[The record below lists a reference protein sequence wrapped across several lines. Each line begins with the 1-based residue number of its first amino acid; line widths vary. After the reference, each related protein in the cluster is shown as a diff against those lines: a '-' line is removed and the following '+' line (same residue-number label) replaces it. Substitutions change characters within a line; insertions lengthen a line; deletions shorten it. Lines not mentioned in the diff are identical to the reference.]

1 MPTPSN
7 YGTTR
12 GSPAQKQGTPY
23 EDMESEIEH
32 PTSQKSTR
40 DDSITDSDTASDTG
54 SVKRGSPVEKKGSLA
69 KGSGRRSPTQM
80 QGTPYTIM
88 DHIKT

>member
-1 MPTPSN
+1 MNDSYIENFFQNILHRKNPRE
-7 YGTTR
+7 TTR
-12 GSPAQKQGTPY
+12 LQT
-23 EDMESEIEH
+23 
-32 PTSQKSTR
+32 
-40 DDSITDSDTASDTG
+40 DTASDTG